1 MKSRRLFSAA
11 ALCAALLAALPAAAQ
26 YAGQSCTAPDAATV
40 RQAPAQFGFRMNGT
54 FRVMQLTDLH
64 MTADFRSDHLF
75 PMLGQLIQYEQPDL
89 IVITGDLIYAP
100 CDEVLWRR
108 LGDFLASQ
116 HVPYAI
122 TLGNHDAERIPRSR
136 VYEIVRTLPL
146 CVNAAFNP
154 EEERQG
160 DFVIPIG
167 AFDDPER
174 IEALLYVM
182 DTNDY
187 NADDRSYAGFEPA
200 QIAWY
205 EATSARIEREAGRKP
220 NALMFFHV
228 PLHEFAEAVEAGNPL
243 TGFRLENECPARDNA
258 GMFDAV
264 LRRGDVC
271 GIFAGHDHANNYVT
285 EYRGVALG
293 FGRYS
298 GTFGEYQELL
308 SGARMFE
315 LKAGERGFTT
325 WERLA
330 NNSVARRRTFPTPKP
345 ADE

>member
-1 MKSRRLFSAA
+1 
-11 ALCAALLAALPAAAQ
+11 
-26 YAGQSCTAPDAATV
+26 
-40 RQAPAQFGFRMNGT
+40 
-54 FRVMQLTDLH
+54 

-205 EATSARIEREAGRKP
+205 EATSARIEQEAGRKAQRADVLP
-220 NALMFFHV
+220 RPA
-228 PLHEFAEAVEAGNPL
+228 ARIRRGAVEGGMSAHGLPA
-243 TGFRLENECPARDNA
+243 LEDGCPARDNA

-264 LRRGDVC
+264 LHRGDVC

>member
-1 MKSRRLFSAA
+1 MKFNRLLGAA
-11 ALCAALLAALPAAAQ
+11 ALCATLLAAIPAAAQ
-26 YAGQSCTAPDAATV
+26 YAGQSCMAQAPTTV
-40 RQAPAQFGFRMNGT
+40 REAPAHFGFRMNGT

-116 HVPYAI
+116 NVPYAI
-122 TLGNHDAERIPRSR
+122 TLGNHDAERIPRR
-136 VYEIVRTLPL
+136 KVYEIIRSLPL

-154 EEERQG
+154 EGDRPG
-160 DFVIPIG
+160 DFVIPIH
-167 AFDDPER
+167 AFDDAKAT
-174 IEALLYVM
+174 EAVLYVM
-182 DTNDY
+182 DSNDY
-187 NADDRSYAGFEPA
+187 NADDHSYAGFEPA
-200 QIAWY
+200 QVAWY
-205 EATSARIEREAGRKP
+205 EATSARIEKKTGRKP

-228 PLHEFAEAVEAGNPL
+228 PLHEFTEAVKTGCPL
-243 TGFRLENECPARDNA
+243 TGFRLENECPARDNS

-264 LRRGDVC
+264 LRRGDVS

-308 SGARMFE
+308 SGARMIE

-330 NNSVARRRTFPTPKP
+330 NNSVARRCSFPTTKS
-345 ADE
+345 AEK